1 MTDNMRIVCVVD
13 GEPSLNA
20 FSVKASPVL
29 IVDELKTLIKIAL
42 SPQFEKIV
50 AKDLTLWHVSIPTS
64 EDGDETSIMI
74 DNITSDHKKKLSP
87 LTRLSKVFSEELP
100 EETINII
107 VQRPRPAPGLIWR
120 LDFLRCPPDAI
131 AGEQL
136 EWSAGQI
143 STRSAA
149 SLSPSPRRWDILH
162 RVLSMEL
169 DSTPKYERPRF
180 MKDRRFD
187 SESMLQDLFKNDFGS
202 VRVLPP
208 YAETTQI
215 LTLRRGKPDL
225 VCLRAGSDP
234 DLAESVLFPIVI
246 KLPTIL
252 RSEDLVG
259 DYLTQD
265 QSGNAGGVLDPVHQI
280 YGYIRLNGY
289 RYGILSTYEQTWF
302 MKRGDHGPN
311 DLMISPAIAS
321 KSQQPTLLQCY
332 LWFIREASADARS
345 LDPPTEEDRKQM
357 LKDARQNDERRRC
370 RTVDR
375 VALPDFEGMELI
387 SYNERARTYKALWQG
402 RAVVLKKCDIWNEDS
417 VAEELKNEARIYKKL
432 QTLQGRYIPKLLLAG
447 VADGV
452 EMVLVTESVGTDVS
466 QELLDDSALVKI
478 REAMAAIHELGVVH
492 GDIRLENIVMQDHGP
507 NAKFYFV
514 DFGFSDFTADVVELY
529 EEKAT
534 LNSLLRVKSSA

>member
-20 FSVKASPVL
+20 FSVKASPAL

-42 SPQFEKIV
+42 SPQLEKIV

-64 EDGDETSIMI
+64 EDDDETSIMI
-74 DNITSDHKKKLSP
+74 DNITSDHKKKLGP

-131 AGEQL
+131 VGEQL

-169 DSTPKYERPRF
+169 DTTPKYERPRF

-208 YAETTQI
+208 YAETTQT

-259 DYLTQD
+259 DYLTQG
-265 QSGNAGGVLDPVHQI
+265 QSGNAGG
-280 YGYIRLNGY
+280 
-289 RYGILSTYEQTWF
+289 
-302 MKRGDHGPN
+302 
-311 DLMISPAIAS
+311 
-321 KSQQPTLLQCY
+321 
-332 LWFIREASADARS
+332 
-345 LDPPTEEDRKQM
+345 
-357 LKDARQNDERRRC
+357 NDERRRC

-402 RAVVLKKCDIWNEDS
+402 RAVVLKKCDIWNEGS
-417 VAEELKNEARIYKKL
+417 VAEELKNEARVYKKL

-452 EMVLVTESVGTDVS
+452 EMVLVTEFVGADVS

-478 REAMAAIHELGVVH
+478 REAMATIHELGVVH